1 MKKTNFIIGF
11 MLMMLLIVSSN
22 LLAQNVGDIIINVF
36 GEWGLN
42 GPINGPSSFMGS
54 GNSPGFV
61 NLTQGVGEYWLW
73 VSNSTG
79 SWQVTAASGYAS
91 SPDSGAI
98 SVSGSGYEDFYFIIS
113 AVSASIIFTNGS
125 SFTPSII
132 SGSSDQAFG
141 RFNLSGDISGA
152 SLTSATIKLNGTRTG
167 MSNVK
172 LWSSSNAT
180 FESGSDTQLGTTV
193 ANDPGTGNSVSFSF
207 TSAISTS
214 GTYYFVTA
222 DVASSATGVVQGVIE
237 QNSSLT
243 VSSGTLSGTINNA
256 PLSTDDNSLPIE
268 LTDFSVSYSK
278 DHVILTWLTQSETD
292 NLGFNLYRSEN
303 ENGFENSLSINSILI
318 PGMGTTSTP
327 TNYSFAD
334 EYPVIEGHTYCYW
347 LQSVSTTNELELFGP
362 VSIEIPNIG
371 QLPTMTILEAN
382 YPNPFNPETTIAFNI
397 KENET
402 GFLSIFNLKGERILK
417 QEFEAGDHQY
427 NWNAE
432 GLSSGVYFYKL
443 TSPTINLTRK
453 MILMK

>member
-36 GEWGLN
+36 GEWQLS
-42 GPINGPSSFMGS
+42 GPSGFIDFGY
-54 GNSPGFV
+54 SPKSV
-61 NLTQGVGEYWLW
+61 VLNQGVGEYFIYFFT
-73 VSNSTG
+73 SGN
-79 SWQVTAASGYAS
+79 WQVNAAGGYAS
-91 SPDSGAI
+91 FPASG
-98 SVSGSGYEDFYFIIS
+98 SVSGSDSDYFTIS
-113 AVSASIIFTNGS
+113 DIPASITFTNGS

-132 SGSSDQAFG
+132 SGSSDQVFG

-193 ANDPGTGNSVSFSF
+193 ANDPGTGNYVSFSF

-222 DVASSATGVVQGVIE
+222 DVASSATGTVQGVIE

-243 VSSGTLSGTINNA
+243 VSSGTLSGTINIAILSNEDV
-256 PLSTDDNSLPIE
+256 PLPVILSSFE
-268 LTDFSVSYSK
+268 AFYSK
-278 DHVILTWLTQSETD
+278 NSAVLTWITQSETD

-303 ENGFENSLSINSILI
+303 ENGYENGNFVSLNSTLI
-318 PGMGTTSTP
+318 PSMGTTSTP

-334 EYPVIEGHTYCYW
+334 EYPNVEGHTYYYW

-362 VSIEIPNIG
+362 ISIEIPNIG
-371 QLPTMTILEAN
+371 QLPTMTILESN
-382 YPNPFNPETTIAFNI
+382 YPNPFNPETTISFNI

-402 GFLSIFNLKGERILK
+402 GVLSIFNLKGERILT
-417 QEFEAGDHQY
+417 QEYEAGDHQY

-443 TSPTINLTRK
+443 SSPTTNITKK